1 MAKTKDNC
9 IMIELRPNHR
19 LMSIQALRGFA
30 IMLIVMSHVVGHVF
44 DFGGESG
51 VCFFF
56 VMSGF
61 VLSMANEEKLATGQ
75 FATKRFLVRQLRK
88 FYPLLLLSVLFFV
101 LAYRHA
107 GYPIDYDRLMTNL
120 LLIQTW
126 FCSEHLVFSYV
137 ESSWFLCDI
146 LVFYLFFKPLNR
158 LVMDI
163 GVKTLI
169 LTCVIVMAI
178 YLTFVVWIPSE
189 RFNYTLYS
197 FPIFRLIDCCLGII
211 LFRFVISE
219 YGKRLSGKICMKAIV
234 WQCLLL
240 LLLLS
245 AFCLAYFVYR
255 DMLPVN
261 FRGVCFFWPFVI
273 LFMLLTMAI
282 ERSRPSFFSMPVI
295 KALVYLGDISMEI
308 FLTHEMAIYVVNVV
322 MDHYGL
328 YATHPLMVYTFYT
341 IAIILFAWLA
351 RQGLTRLSARRARH

>member
-1 MAKTKDNC
+1 M
-9 IMIELRPNHR
+9 MIESKSGQR
-19 LMSIQALRGFA
+19 LISIQALRGFA
-30 IMLIVMSHVVGHVF
+30 ILLIVVSHVVGHVF
-44 DFGGESG
+44 DFGGELG

-61 VLSMANEEKLATGQ
+61 VISMANEEKLATGQ
-75 FATKRFLVRQLRK
+75 FATMRFLVRQLRK

-101 LAYRHA
+101 FAYRHA
-107 GYPIDYDRLMTNL
+107 GYPIDYDRLLTNL

-137 ESSWFLCDI
+137 GSSWFLCDI
-146 LVFYLFFKPLNR
+146 LVFYLFFKALNR
-158 LVMDI
+158 LVMDMS
-163 GVKTLI
+163 VKTLI

-178 YLTFVVWIPSE
+178 YFPFVVWIPSE

-197 FPIFRLIDCCLGII
+197 FPIFRLIDCCLGIVLYRFASSSCGTK
-211 LFRFVISE
+211 LF
-219 YGKRLSGKICMKAIV
+219 GKPCLKSFGF
-234 WQCLLL
+234 QCLGLLL
-240 LLLLS
+240 LFS
-245 AFCLAYFVYR
+245 SFCLSYLAYR
-255 DMLPVN
+255 DVLSVN

-282 ERSRPSFFSMPVI
+282 ERSRPSFFSIPAV

-328 YATHPLMVYTFYT
+328 YDTHPFLVYTFYS

-351 RQGLTRLSARRARH
+351 RKVLVRLSTKRARF